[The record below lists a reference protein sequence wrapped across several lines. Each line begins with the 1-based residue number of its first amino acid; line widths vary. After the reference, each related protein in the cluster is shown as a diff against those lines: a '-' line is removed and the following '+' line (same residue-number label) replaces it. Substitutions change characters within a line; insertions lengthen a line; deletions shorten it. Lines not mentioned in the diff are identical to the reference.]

1 MLKISSHDHDASPK
15 AWYFWSASRQKSIK
29 NPRIRARDWLFLAEF
44 KAFFASKYMKIQS
57 FRHPKWEDLA
67 LDQLSWGLMITWY
80 DSWDMVERRSKYSKG
95 YRCWS
100 PQHAIPSMYLWVRV
114 PTSIFQNS
122 FGMSCLSG
130 VLHVFGATKVL
141 IMGKQTGEEGIV
153 YQAVE
158 YYKPLGGRGGT
169 GIGHGAYE
177 SIVSCTLKSLQSQMP
192 QVAPHVVACSLNSR
206 VSCNL

>member
-29 NPRIRARDWLFLAEF
+29 KSTYQSKRLAFSGWIQGLLCIKIYEDT
-44 KAFFASKYMKIQS
+44 KLQASKMRRSRSGSVELGFDDYLI
-57 FRHPKWEDLA
+57 
-67 LDQLSWGLMITWY
+67 
-80 DSWDMVERRSKYSKG
+80 SWDMVERRSKYSKG

-122 FGMSCLSG
+122 FGMSCLPG